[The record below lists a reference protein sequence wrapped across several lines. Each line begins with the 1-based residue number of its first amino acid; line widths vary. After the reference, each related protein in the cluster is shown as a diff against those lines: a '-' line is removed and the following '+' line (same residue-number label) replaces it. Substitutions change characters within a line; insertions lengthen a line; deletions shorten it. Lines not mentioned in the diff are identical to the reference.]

1 MAKIPQIGQ
10 AQPLI
15 APGFQHLRW
24 PKGWPGA
31 EQRPRLKPQDQH
43 AAKRRQ
49 HPCPGIDRAPIQG
62 ANQRRQ
68 HMG

>member
-1 MAKIPQIGQ
+1 MAKITQIGQ

-15 APGFQHLRW
+15 APGFQHLRRA
-24 PKGWPGA
+24 KGWPGA
-31 EQRPRLKPQDQH
+31 EQRPRLKPKDQQ

-49 HPCPGIDRAPIQG
+49 HPCAPIGRAPIQG